1 MTKSVKTILIVDDD
15 ALSNLLS
22 KMAIKL
28 ISKESQITDFVIP
41 EAALEFIRSDKT
53 HNADN
58 AEVIVFLDLNM
69 PTMTGWEFLEA
80 FDKLEEK
87 LKKQYKIYILS
98 SSINPADIKR
108 AEENIYIKDFIEKP
122 LNKHTLHKIFG

>member
-1 MTKSVKTILIVDDD
+1 MTKSIKTILIVDDD

-80 FDKLEEK
+80 FDKFEEK

-98 SSINPADIKR
+98 SSINPADIER
-108 AEENIYIKDFIEKP
+108 AEENIYVKDFIEKP
-122 LNKHTLHKIFG
+122 LNKHILHKIFG

>member
-1 MTKSVKTILIVDDD
+1 MTKSVKIILIVDDD

-69 PTMTGWEFLEA
+69 PTMTGLEF
-80 FDKLEEK
+80 
-87 LKKQYKIYILS
+87 
-98 SSINPADIKR
+98 
-108 AEENIYIKDFIEKP
+108 
-122 LNKHTLHKIFG
+122 